1 MYRQIIKQTID
12 IFYLYIHYLFIHC
25 DRKLHIPYVIPCLR
39 KKRSLFTFPYNTK
52 VRSTEIGINHAILF
66 QDTGYNLRGEKCM
79 LDYLKKLVGG
89 SQAKKLDTYYR
100 KVEEINKLEPDM
112 EKLSDDELRA
122 KTASFKE
129 QLAGGKTVLDI
140 QTEAFAVVRE
150 AAKRVVNLRHFDVQ
164 LIGGMVLTE
173 GNIAEMPT
181 GEGKTLVASL
191 PSYLRALEG
200 KGVHVITVN
209 DYLASRDRELIG
221 GIHEFLG
228 LTVGLNVPM
237 MEPNAKKQA
246 YAADI
251 TYGVGNE
258 FGFDHLRDH
267 MAYHPDQRVQRPY
280 HYAIIDEVDSV
291 LVDEAKTPLII
302 AGKTGVSNE
311 LSYLCARVIKTFKEE
326 EDFLFDPETKSTN
339 FTDEGIAKIERG
351 FDIDN
356 LYDLEHQTLFHYVI
370 QALRARMMFQ
380 RDIDYIVKEGKVLLV
395 DAFTGRTMEGRSLS
409 NGLHQAIE
417 AKEGLELT
425 EENKTQA
432 SITIQNYFR
441 LYPILSGMTGT
452 AKTEEKEFQQIYNM
466 NVIQIPTNKPIQ
478 RIDLPDQI
486 FDTIENKYKAVA
498 KKVKELHAKGQ
509 PVLVGTTSILQSE
522 KIAEYLKEESLTFEV
537 LNAKTVEQE
546 IQLISLAG
554 QKGRITV
561 ATNMAGRGTDITL
574 GEGVAELGGLYVIGT
589 ERNES
594 RRIDNQL
601 RGRSGRQGDPGC
613 SEFFVSLEDDIIRRF
628 AQEDRE
634 KLKKKYK
641 ADGDGRIVSD
651 KAREFFDRTQRICEG
666 SGYSVREYNIKLDD
680 VLNLQRKTVYEL
692 RTRVLE
698 GRDLLHLIKASIESY
713 ATNEVEYICSEEIVP
728 EEWNLT
734 LLVENLS
741 KVLPGDGLEAITETP
756 DKGQIK
762 SIVSQSVQSYFTMI
776 DEFAENEPIFDA
788 IPRYLLSVIDRF
800 WLEHIEAMD
809 RLKEGI
815 GLRGYSQEDPMRQ
828 YSREGF
834 QLFTDMYHQ
843 IEKGIGQQAGAF
855 FKAAKNQEK

>member
-1 MYRQIIKQTID
+1 
-12 IFYLYIHYLFIHC
+12 
-25 DRKLHIPYVIPCLR
+25 
-39 KKRSLFTFPYNTK
+39 
-52 VRSTEIGINHAILF
+52 
-66 QDTGYNLRGEKCM
+66 M
-79 LDYLKKLVGG
+79 LDYFKKLVGDK
-89 SQAKKLDTYYR
+89 QVKKLTTYQKR
-100 KVEEINKLEPDM
+100 VQQINALEPEI
-112 EKLSDDELRA
+112 EKLTDDELRA
-122 KTASFKE
+122 KTTYFKE
-129 QLAGGKTVLDI
+129 QVESGKSVLDI
-140 QTEAFAVVRE
+140 QVEAFAVVRE
-150 AAKRVVNLRHFDVQ
+150 AAKRVVGLRHFDVQ

-173 GNIAEMPT
+173 GSIAEMPT

-209 DYLASRDRELIG
+209 DYLAKRDRELIG
-221 GIHEFLG
+221 GIYEFLG
-228 LTVGLNVPM
+228 LTVGLNLPM
-237 MEPNAKKQA
+237 MDPGSKQVA

-267 MAYHPDQRVQRPY
+267 MAYHPSQRVQRPY

-311 LSYLCARVIKTFKEE
+311 LSYLCARVIKTLKVD
-326 EDFLFDPETKSTN
+326 EDFLFDPETKATN
-339 FTDEGIAKIERG
+339 YTDEGIAKIERG

-356 LYDLEHQTLFHYVI
+356 LYELEHQTLYHYVI
-370 QALRARMMFQ
+370 QALRARVMFK
-380 RDIDYIVKEGKVLLV
+380 RDVDYIVKEGKVLLV

-452 AKTEEKEFQQIYNM
+452 AKTEEKEFQEIYGM
-466 NVIQIPTNKPIQ
+466 DVVQIPTNKPIL
-478 RIDLPDQI
+478 RKDLPDQV
-486 FDTIENKYKAVA
+486 FDTIEHKYLAVA
-498 KKVKELHAKGQ
+498 KKVKELHQQGQ
-509 PVLVGTTSILQSE
+509 PALIGTTSILQSE
-522 KIAEYLKEESLTFEV
+522 KLGEYLKTEGLTFDI

-546 IQLISLAG
+546 VQLISLAG
-554 QKGRITV
+554 QRGRITV
-561 ATNMAGRGTDITL
+561 ATNMAGRGTDIML

-594 RRIDNQL
+594 KRVDNQL
-601 RGRSGRQGDPGC
+601 KGRSGRQGDPGC
-613 SEFFVSLEDDIIRRF
+613 SEFFISLEDDLIQRF
-628 AQEDRE
+628 AQEDVD
-634 KLKKKYK
+634 KLKKKLK
-641 ADGDGRIVSD
+641 LSSDGKILTE
-651 KAREFFDRTQRICEG
+651 KILEFIERTQRICEG

-680 VLNLQRKTVYEL
+680 VLNLQRKTIYEL

-698 GRDLLHLIKASIESY
+698 ARDLHNLIKASVQSY
-713 ATNEVEYICSEEIVP
+713 VHDEVNLICSDEIIA
-728 EEWNLT
+728 EEWNLP

-741 KVLPGDGLEAITETP
+741 KVLPAEGLTVLTETL
-756 DKGQIK
+756 DKARITA
-762 SIVSQSVQSYFTMI
+762 IVSDILESYFTQL
-776 DEFAENEPIFDA
+776 DELAENEQMTKVMPS
-788 IPRYLLSVIDRF
+788 YLLSAIDHH
-800 WLEHIEAMD
+800 WLNHLDVMD

-828 YSREGF
+828 YAREGF
-834 QLFTDMYHQ
+834 ALFTDMYHQ
-843 IEKGIGQQAGAF
+843 IEQDISRQAATISNSVV
-855 FKAAKNQEK
+855 NQ

>member
-1 MYRQIIKQTID
+1 
-12 IFYLYIHYLFIHC
+12 
-25 DRKLHIPYVIPCLR
+25 
-39 KKRSLFTFPYNTK
+39 
-52 VRSTEIGINHAILF
+52 
-66 QDTGYNLRGEKCM
+66 M
-79 LDYLKKLVGG
+79 LDYLKKLVGD
-89 SQAKKLDTYYR
+89 SQAKKLNTYYR
-100 KVEEINKLEPDM
+100 KVEEINKLEPNI
-112 EKLSDDELRA
+112 ERLSDEELRA

-150 AAKRVVNLRHFDVQ
+150 AAKRVVGMRHFDVQ

-191 PSYLRALEG
+191 SSYLRALEG

-209 DYLASRDRELIG
+209 DYLARRDRELIG

-237 MEPNAKKQA
+237 MQPHEKKVA
-246 YAADI
+246 YQADI

-291 LVDEAKTPLII
+291 LIDEAKTPLII

-311 LSYLCARVIKTFKEE
+311 LSYLCARVIKTFKED
-326 EDFLFDPETKSTN
+326 EDYIFDPETKSTN
-339 FTDEGIAKIERG
+339 FTEAGISKIERG

-356 LYDLEHQTLFHYVI
+356 LYDLEHQTLYHYVI

-380 RDIDYIVKEGKVLLV
+380 RDVDYIVKEGKVLLV

-466 NVIQIPTNKPIQ
+466 DVIQIPTNKPIQ
-478 RIDLPDQI
+478 RKDLPDQI

-498 KKVKELHAKGQ
+498 KKTKELHDKGQ
-509 PVLVGTTSILQSE
+509 PVLIGTTSILQSE
-522 KIAEYLKEESLTFEV
+522 QVSQHLKKTGLTFEV

-546 IQLISLAG
+546 AQLIMLAG

-561 ATNMAGRGTDITL
+561 ATNMAGRGTDIML

-613 SEFFVSLEDDIIRRF
+613 SEFFVSLEDDLIRRF
-628 AQEDRE
+628 AQEDKE
-634 KLKKKYK
+634 KLKKKFK
-641 ADGDGRIVSD
+641 ADADGRIQSE

-666 SGYSVREYNIKLDD
+666 SGYSIREYNIKLDD
-680 VLNLQRKTVYEL
+680 VLNMQRKTVYEL
-692 RTRVLE
+692 RNQVLE
-698 GRDLLHLIKASIESY
+698 SRDIPHLIKASIESY
-713 ATNEVEYICSEEIVP
+713 AKSEVEYICSEDIVP

-741 KVLPGDGLEAITETP
+741 KVLPSDGLAAITDTL
-756 DKGQIK
+756 DKERIK
-762 SIVSQSVQSYFTMI
+762 GIVSQAIEAYFTII
-776 DEFAENEPIFDA
+776 DELAQNEQLFDA
-788 IPRYLLSVIDRF
+788 IPRYLLSVIDHY

-815 GLRGYSQEDPMRQ
+815 GLRRFSQEDPMRQ
-828 YSREGF
+828 YGREGF
-834 QLFTDMYHQ
+834 ALFTDMYHQ
-843 IEKGIGQQAGAF
+843 IEKGIGQQAAAF
-855 FKAAKNQEK
+855 IKAARNQEN